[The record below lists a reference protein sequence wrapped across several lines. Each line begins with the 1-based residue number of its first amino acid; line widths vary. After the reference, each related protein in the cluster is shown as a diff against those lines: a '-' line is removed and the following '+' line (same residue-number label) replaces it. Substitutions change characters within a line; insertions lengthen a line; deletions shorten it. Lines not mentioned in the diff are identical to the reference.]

1 MIAGGA
7 GLVSLVVGG
16 FEMEIQYL
24 FLTGSVFLI
33 AIILVFYD
41 LIYQKQIEVNQIDKY
56 IEVYYPIIK
65 KRIKL
70 TFDEIIKV
78 EVIKNIREEDGRYRD
93 DLIIISRR
101 HRLKFS
107 SDYIEYFGSLESKL
121 KYELKSKV
129 EVL

>member
-1 MIAGGA
+1 MMIISVYKEKHKFLTFMIAGGA

-78 EVIKNIREEDGRYRD
+78 EVIKKKSRGRWR
-93 DLIIISRR
+93 I
-101 HRLKFS
+101 
-107 SDYIEYFGSLESKL
+107 
-121 KYELKSKV
+121 
-129 EVL
+129 